1 MGEKQL
7 KLREQLCFLSEAMLH
22 LETLE
27 EYENFLHDILTNQEI
42 GMLSQRLRIAILLS
56 EGNTFKSI
64 SDKTGVS
71 SATIEKVKQSFFYG
85 EDGYKTIIDRMKS
98 NDHSKRDTH
107 EL

>member
-64 SDKTGVS
+64 SDKTLNRV
-71 SATIEKVKQSFFYG
+71 
-85 EDGYKTIIDRMKS
+85 IIHVIRYVYFG
-98 NDHSKRDTH
+98 NDLDNII
-107 EL
+107 